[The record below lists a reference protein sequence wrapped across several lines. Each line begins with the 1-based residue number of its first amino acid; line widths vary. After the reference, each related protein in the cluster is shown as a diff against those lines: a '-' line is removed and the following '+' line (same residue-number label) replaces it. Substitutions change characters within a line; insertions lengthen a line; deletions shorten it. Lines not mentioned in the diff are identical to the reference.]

1 MNLPITIIIFLLFVC
16 YLLCTANE
24 GKLWL
29 GTEVMNLTMQAY
41 RLKQKQS
48 YVVADNCFKQS
59 QSLGHFGITITV
71 SSCVLK
77 TTTDLG

>member
-48 YVVADNCFKQS
+48 YVVADNCLQAVTAFRPFW
-59 QSLGHFGITITV
+59 HHNNYV
-71 SSCVLK
+71 MCPENYY
-77 TTTDLG
+77 